1 MRKRTVQIL
10 SLFFAV
16 LFCIS
21 AQWTYV
27 FAEELTKMTVQVES
41 VTGKPGDE
49 VKVKINLKNNP
60 GIASLK
66 FDVSYDEILTLE
78 DVELSDAFTYAT
90 TPQPY
95 KNPQTISMMSPL
107 SEVTVNGTVA
117 TLTFLISES
126 AEDGYEANVSL
137 TYDPEDIFDGDLNN
151 LDVKMVDG
159 TVSVSTGLAGD
170 INLDGKVNQKDAML
184 LFRYI
189 GGESVDV
196 YYDALDVNGDNKIN
210 VKDAVTLFRFIAG
223 WEVTLYPPHQL
234 CSHNLTAT
242 ARKEATCTE
251 DGNIAYWYCDKC
263 CKYYSNENATM
274 QITLAD
280 TVIAATGHT
289 VVKDP
294 YVAPTYTSKGWTE
307 GSHCSKCNEVL
318 VKQEYIDPL
327 VREEYAIEYEIS
339 NGDEYLAQQ
348 EIDNSANPLKYAT
361 DEGVTKLANV
371 SVPGYRFL
379 GWYDL
384 PSGDNAEIVKSIPAG
399 SKGNFTLYAK
409 WEKIEYKVAFESS
422 LIPIE
427 SETYTV
433 DQRHPLPTPKLD
445 GYIFAGWSDG
455 DGDVI
460 TSIPEGTIGAK
471 TYTANWVSERNQ
483 AWTYNKIDRP
493 YVYED
498 EESDTI
504 LFIYRIGEI
513 RNVPVKVIEDFG
525 KINANGITKTVTKKH
540 SKTIDEGLMN
550 TYTDTV
556 KNATTNSFS
565 WTLAKEWSNSTSV
578 NEEWAK
584 ENQVSEEDINTT
596 YKDKNS
602 NWYTSKGSSGSN
614 TSTTVNTESDSM
626 MLSSTRNTKTD
637 DFDSNQTDTS
647 VAANLDVKNT
657 TTIGAK
663 VGASVPIKIVKVSGE
678 VSLENKTEVGVGL
691 SASRDTSAISSN
703 RVQTDNTDSAQ
714 YNSSSYSSTGMSS
727 TASWNSESGYG
738 GSETSGQS
746 VTASKAISETLSEKY
761 NIGKSYINTDSE
773 SNTQATQTSAEKTNE
788 YSSAVTYSTITS
800 EQTEETFTT
809 ENTMSGYH
817 RWILVGKAYVFAVV
831 GYDIATKSYFT
842 TTYSIMDDEYQNYED
857 YSYQTGSYD
866 DNQSS
871 TIKFSIPMDIVDY
884 VDNKTCASEG
894 LEISKDGIVTRYSG
908 TDDYVVI
915 PEYAVITNKDD
926 GSKNV
931 VKVTGMNSDVFAGKK
946 ITGIELSDYITEIP
960 ANAFKGCSSL
970 SSINATGITKIGDNA
985 FSGCTSLGEMNIGS
999 NISQLGTNIV
1009 SNNTVLTVSAANKSV
1024 AVASVKSGAKDI
1036 YLRITD
1042 KCTDMNNTELTVPNT
1057 VQTFIFNGFGK
1068 NYSNLKIV
1076 SDASNKTIINRAT
1089 ITSSNQMPLIIS
1101 SPNVEINEAYVT
1113 SPGICLALTASET
1126 SLALWGESKL
1136 TSSTTENAMLC
1147 KKISFSQSD
1156 SSYTSSLTVNGN
1168 MLICTSENDIT
1179 SGKSLLKVTG
1189 KIVGITA
1196 NDFDN
1201 YLKGLFNVTFNAN
1214 GGNVSQSTKTVI
1226 YGSTYGELPTPTR
1239 DNYVFDGWYTA
1250 ASGGTKITS
1259 STVFNSTNDVT
1270 LYAHWTPKKF
1280 TVTFNANGGSVSTS
1294 SKTLSY
1300 GDAIGTLP
1308 TPTRDYYTFNGWYTA
1323 ASGGTKITTSTV
1335 FSGSSNVTVYA
1346 QWTQN
1351 SVLGWTVASSVPSG
1365 AQIVETKWTYT
1376 FREFTSS
1383 GSSSLSGWTKYDTQ
1397 RTSWG
1402 SWSGW
1407 STSNPSNGV
1416 RNVEYRSV
1424 YDHTEYH
1431 YYRWTNGNGYVYTY
1445 QYSSAYWL
1453 EEKWFTY
1460 ELPVYNNGSQ
1470 GQSIRVDGS
1479 GAKNRWVKANYEGN
1493 RSVDT
1498 TFTRDIYRD
1507 EWRYQ
1512 DPVYTYY
1519 YYRDVSKETTASDP
1533 TGQTDVYNVVKYVKY
1548 RAK

>member
-60 GIASLK
+60 GLASLK

-117 TLTFLISES
+117 TLTFFISES

-280 TVIAATGHT
+280 TVITATGHT

-294 YVAPTYTSKGWTE
+294 YVAPTYTSNGWTE

-1168 MLICTSENDIT
+1168 MLICTSENDIA

-1308 TPTRDYYTFNGWYTA
+1308 TPTRDHYTFNDWYTA
-1323 ASGGTKITTSTV
+1323 ASGGTKITSSTV

-1346 QWTQN
+1346 QWTHN
-1351 SVLGWTVASSVPSG
+1351 PVTDWTEASSVPSG

-1376 FREFTSS
+1376 LREFTSS
-1383 GSSSLSGWTKYDTQ
+1383 GASSLSGWTKYDTKH
-1397 RTSWG
+1397 TSWG
-1402 SWSGW
+1402 SWSDW

-1416 RNVEYRSV
+1416 RNVEHRSV

>member
-1 MRKRTVQIL
+1 MRKRTVQML
-10 SLFFAV
+10 ALFFAV
-16 LFCIS
+16 LFCVS
-21 AQWTYV
+21 TQWTYV

-49 VKVKINLKNNP
+49 VNVKINLKNNS
-60 GIASLK
+60 GISSLK
-66 FDVSYDEILTLE
+66 FDVGYDSMLTLKN
-78 DVELSDAFTYAT
+78 VELGSGFDYAT
-90 TPQPY
+90 SPTPY

-107 SEVTVNGTVA
+107 EESTANGTVA
-117 TLTFLISES
+117 TLTFAISED
-126 AEDGYEANVSL
+126 APDKYEANVTL
-137 TYDPEDIFDGDLNN
+137 TYDPEDVFDGDFNN
-151 LDVKMVDG
+151 VDVKMVDG
-159 TVSVSTGLAGD
+159 KVTVSTGLAGD

-189 GGESVDV
+189 AGESVEA

-210 VKDAVTLFRFIAG
+210 VKDAVTLFRFVSG
-223 WEVTLYPPHQL
+223 WEVTIYPPHQL
-234 CSHNLTAT
+234 CNHNLVAT
-242 ARKEATCTE
+242 ARKEATCTV
-251 DGNIAYWYCDKC
+251 DGNIAYWHCDKC
-263 CKYYSNENATM
+263 GKYYSNENATM
-274 QITLAD
+274 QVTLAE
-280 TVIAATGHT
+280 TVIAAKGHT
-289 VVKDP
+289 VVTDA
-294 YVAPTYTSKGWTE
+294 YVAPTYTSNGWTE
-307 GSHCSKCNEVL
+307 GSHCSECSEVL
-318 VKQEYIDPL
+318 VERKYIEPL
-327 VREEYAIEYEIS
+327 VREEYAIQYEIS

-348 EIDNSANPLKYAT
+348 EIENSNPLTYAT
-361 DEGVTKLANV
+361 DEGITKLANV

-399 SKGNFTLYAK
+399 SKGNIELFAR
-409 WEKIEYKVAFESS
+409 WEKIEYKVAFESN

-445 GYIFAGWSDG
+445 GYIFAGWSDN
-455 DGDVI
+455 DGEVI

-525 KINANGITKTVTKKH
+525 KINANGITKTVTEKH
-540 SKTIDEGLMN
+540 SKTVDEGLMN

-565 WTLAKEWSNSTSV
+565 WTLAKEWSNHTSV

-584 ENQVSEEDINTT
+584 ENQVSEEDINTY
-596 YKDKNS
+596 YKDKNN

-614 TSTTVNTESDSM
+614 TSTTVNTETDSM

-657 TTIGAK
+657 TTVGAK

-800 EQTEETFTT
+800 EEVEETFTT

-817 RWILVGKAYVFAVV
+817 RWILVGKAYVFAIV

-894 LEISKDGIVTRYSG
+894 LEISKDGIVTRYTG
-908 TDDYVVI
+908 TDEYVVV
-915 PEYAVITNKDD
+915 PEYAVITNKED
-926 GSKNV
+926 SYNNV
-931 VKVTGMNSDVFAGKK
+931 VKVTGIASNAFAGKK

-960 ANAFKGCSSL
+960 ANAFSGCSSL

-1024 AVASVKSGAKDI
+1024 AVASVKSGAKEI

-1057 VQTFIFNGFGK
+1057 AQTFIFNGFGK
-1068 NYSNLKIV
+1068 SYSNLKIV
-1076 SDASNKTIINRAT
+1076 SNASKKTIINRAT

-1101 SPNVEINEAYVT
+1101 SPNVEINEVYAT

-1126 SLALWGESKL
+1126 ALALWGESKL
-1136 TSSTTENAMLC
+1136 TSSTTKNSMLC

-1156 SSYTSSLTVNGN
+1156 PSYTSSLTVNGN
-1168 MLICTSENDIT
+1168 MLICTSENDIV

-1189 KIVGITA
+1189 KIVGITT

-1214 GGNVSQSTKTVI
+1214 GGTVSTTTKTVV
-1226 YGSTYGELPTPTR
+1226 YGSSYGDLPTPTR
-1239 DNYVFDGWYTA
+1239 NNYDFAGWYTA
-1250 ASGGTKITS
+1250 ASGGDKITS
-1259 STVFNSTNDVT
+1259 TTVFNSTKDIT

-1280 TVTFNANGGSVSTS
+1280 TVTFNANGGGVSTS

-1323 ASGGTKITTSTV
+1323 KSGGTKITTSTV

-1351 SVLGWTVASSVPSG
+1351 SVSGWTKASSVPSG

-1376 FREFTSS
+1376 LREYTSN
-1383 GSSSLSGWTKYDTQ
+1383 GASSLSGWTKYDTR

-1407 STSNPSNGV
+1407 STSNPSNGE
-1416 RNVEYRSV
+1416 RNVEHRSA

-1431 YYRWTNGNGYVYTY
+1431 YYRWTNGKGYVYTY
-1445 QYSSAYWL
+1445 QYSSSFWL

-1479 GAKNRWVKANYEGN
+1479 GGKNRWVKADYEGN
-1493 RSVDT
+1493 RSVDK
-1498 TFTRDIYRD
+1498 TFTRDVYRD

-1519 YYRDVSKETTASDP
+1519 YYRDVNKETTSSDP
-1533 TGQTDVYNVVKYVKY
+1533 TGQGNVSNVVKYVKY